1 MLTDLSIRDVVLI
14 DRLDLDF
21 TPGLAVLTGETGAG
35 KSILL
40 DSLGLALGRRA
51 DAKLVRP
58 GADKATVA
66 ASFEPPDGH
75 PVWALLDEHEIDPED
90 VLTLKRVLSADG
102 RSKAFVNDT
111 PCGVGLL
118 KQIGET
124 LVEIQGQFD
133 QQGLMDAGTHIRL
146 LDAYG
151 RLSGQVKAVR
161 AAYEA
166 WRAAEKASADAR
178 ADAEKARA
186 EEEFLRFAV
195 EELDALAPKPG
206 EEEQLAETRTFL
218 QSAEQIT
225 QAINQA
231 LEDVGGSEGAEAR
244 IMAAQ
249 RALDRAAEKAG
260 GRLDEAVAALSRAA
274 VEAEEALSALNRA
287 GADLDVGGEDVETV
301 EERLFALR
309 DAARKHG
316 VAVDALPGLRDELSG
331 RLQLLESGEETLARL
346 EKEAKAARAAY
357 KQAADALSAA
367 RAKAAEALDAA
378 VNGELPP
385 LKLEKARFTTEVA
398 PLDEAD
404 WGARGIDRVAFTVR
418 TNPGMPAG
426 PLDKIASGGELSRF
440 LLAIKVSLAEVGTI
454 PTLVFDEVD
463 SGVGGATAAAVGERL
478 TRLSERVQLLVV
490 THSPQVAARG
500 ADHWRVAKAERDGHM
515 STAVER
521 LDDAA
526 RREEIARM
534 LSGAEVTDEAR
545 AAADRLRDGAKREGA
560 GA

>member
-66 ASFEPPDGH
+66 ASFEPPEGH
-75 PVWALLDEHEIDPED
+75 PVWALLDAHEIDPED
-90 VLTLKRVLSADG
+90 ALTLKRVLSADG

-151 RLSGQVKAVR
+151 RLSGEVKAVR
-161 AAYEA
+161 TAHEA
-166 WRAAEKASADAR
+166 WREAERAFADAR
-178 ADAEKARA
+178 AGAEKARA

-206 EEEQLAETRTFL
+206 EEEELAETRTFL
-218 QSAEQIT
+218 QSVEQIT

-231 LEDVGGSEGAEAR
+231 LEDVGGAEGAEAR

-249 RALDRAAEKAG
+249 RALDRTAEKAG
-260 GRLDEAVAALSRAA
+260 GRLDEAVAALGRAA

-287 GADLDVGGEDVETV
+287 GADLDAGGQDVEAV

-316 VAVDALPGLRDELSG
+316 VAVDALPALRDELSA
-331 RLQLLESGEETLARL
+331 RLQLIESGEETLSRL
-346 EKEAKAARAAY
+346 ETQAKTAQDAY

-367 RAKAAEALDAA
+367 RAGAADALDGA
-378 VNGELPP
+378 VNDELPP
-385 LKLEKARFTTEVA
+385 LKLEKARFMTQIT
-398 PLDEAD
+398 PLDEQD
-404 WGARGIDRVAFTVR
+404 WGPRGIDRVAFTVR

-500 ADHWRVAKAERDGHM
+500 ADHWRVAKTEREGHM

-545 AAADRLRDGAKREGA
+545 AAADRLRHGAKSEGA

>member
-51 DAKLVRP
+51 DARLVRP
-58 GADKATVA
+58 GADKASVMA
-66 ASFEPPDGH
+66 AFRPPDGH
-75 PVWALLDEHEIDPED
+75 PVWTLLAEHEIDPED
-90 VLTLKRVLSADG
+90 QLTLKRVLSADG
-102 RSKAFVNDT
+102 RSKAFVNDA

-118 KQIGET
+118 KRIGET

-133 QQGLMDAGTHIRL
+133 QQGLMDSATHIRL

-151 RLSGQVKAVR
+151 RLSGEVAAVR
-161 AAYEA
+161 AAFDA
-166 WRAAEKASADAR
+166 WRAAERAFADAR
-178 ADAEKARA
+178 ADADTARA

-195 EELDALAPKPG
+195 DELDRLAPKPG
-206 EEEQLAETRTFL
+206 EEEALAEKRTFL
-218 QSAEQIT
+218 QNAEQIT
-225 QAINQA
+225 EAINQA
-231 LEDVGGSEGAEAR
+231 LEDVGGSDGAEAR
-244 IMAAQ
+244 VMAAQ
-249 RALDRAAEKAG
+249 RALDRIADKAG
-260 GRLDEAVAALSRAA
+260 GRLDEAVAALGRAA

-287 GADLDVGGEDVETV
+287 GADLDTGGEDVEAV
-301 EERLFALR
+301 EERLFGLR
-309 DAARKHG
+309 DAARKHQ
-316 VAVDALPGLRDELSG
+316 VSVDALPGLRDALSG
-331 RLQLLESGEETLARL
+331 RLQLLESGEETLANL
-346 EKEAKAARAAY
+346 QAEAARARSAY
-357 KQAADALSAA
+357 KQAADALSSA
-367 RAKAAEALDAA
+367 RATAAAALDGA
-378 VNGELPP
+378 VNGELAP

-398 PLDEAD
+398 PLDDGD
-404 WGARGIDRVAFTVR
+404 WGPRGIDRVAFTVR

-478 TRLSERVQLLVV
+478 TRLAERVQLLVV

-500 ADHWRVAKAERDGHM
+500 ADHWRVAKAEQEGAM
-515 STAVER
+515 STTVER
-521 LDDAA
+521 LDDGA

-545 AAADRLRDGAKREGA
+545 AAAERLREGAKREGA

>member
-1 MLTDLSIRDVVLI
+1 MLSDLSIRDVVLI

-21 TPGLAVLTGETGAG
+21 AAGLAVLTGETGAG

-40 DSLGLALGRRA
+40 DALGLALGRRA

-58 GADKATVA
+58 DADKATVVA
-66 ASFEPPDGH
+66 GFAPPEGH
-75 PVWALLDEHEIDPED
+75 PVWSLLEEHEIEPED
-90 VLTLKRVLSADG
+90 RLTLKRVLSADG
-102 RSKAFVNDT
+102 RSKAFVNDA

-133 QQGLMDAGTHIRL
+133 QQGLMDPSTHIRL
-146 LDAYG
+146 LDSYG
-151 RLSGQVKAVR
+151 RLQAKRDAVR
-161 AAYEA
+161 TAYEG
-166 WRAAEKASADAR
+166 WRKAGAALAEAKAG
-178 ADAEKARA
+178 AEKARA
-186 EEEFLRFAV
+186 EEEFLRYAAD
-195 EELDALAPKPG
+195 ELDRLAPKPG
-206 EEEQLAETRTFL
+206 EEEELAATRTLL
-218 QSAEQIT
+218 QNAEQIAE
-225 QAINQA
+225 AINAA
-231 LEDVGGSEGAEAR
+231 LEQVGGTDGAESR
-244 IMAAQ
+244 IMGAQ
-249 RALDRAAEKAG
+249 RALERAAAKAD
-260 GRLDEAVAALSRAA
+260 GRLDDAVAALERAA
-274 VEAEEALSALNRA
+274 VEAEESLAALNRA
-287 GADLDVGGEDVETV
+287 GSELDGGTDDVETV

-309 DAARKHG
+309 DVARKHN
-316 VAVDALPGLRDELSG
+316 VAVDRLPALREEITE
-331 RLQLLESGEETLARL
+331 RLGFLDAGEEKLTALEQAAHKARD
-346 EKEAKAARAAY
+346 AY
-357 KQAADALSAA
+357 KTAADKLSKA
-367 RAKAAEALDAA
+367 RHETARALDAA

-385 LKLEKARFTTEVA
+385 LKLEKARFETAVD
-398 PLDEAD
+398 PLEESD
-404 WGARGIDRVAFTVR
+404 WGPRGIDRVAFRVQ

-478 TRLSERVQLLVV
+478 DRLARRVQLLVV

-500 ADHWRVAKAERDGHM
+500 ADHWRVAKAERGGHM

-521 LDDAA
+521 LTDDH

>member
-58 GADKATVA
+58 DAEKASVTA
-66 ASFEPPDGH
+66 AFRPPEGH
-75 PVWALLDEHEIDPED
+75 PVWALLDEHEIAPED
-90 VLTLKRVLSADG
+90 QVTLKRVLSADG
-102 RSKAFVNDT
+102 RSKAFVNDS

-133 QQGLMDAGTHIRL
+133 QQGLMDAATHIRM

-151 RLSGQVKAVR
+151 RLGGDVRAVR
-161 AAYEA
+161 AAHDL
-166 WRAAEKASADAR
+166 WRTAERALADAR
-178 ADAEKARA
+178 AGAQKARA
-186 EEEFLRFAV
+186 EEEFLRYAV
-195 EELDALAPKPG
+195 DELDRLAPKPG
-206 EEEQLAETRTFL
+206 EEGELADKRTFL

-225 QAINQA
+225 EAINQA
-231 LEDVGGSEGAEAR
+231 LEDIGGSEGAEAR

-249 RALDRAAEKAG
+249 RSLDRIADKAG
-260 GRLDEAVAALSRAA
+260 GRLDDAVSALGRAA

-287 GADLDVGGEDVETV
+287 GADLDVGGEDVEAV

-309 DAARKHG
+309 DAARKHQ
-316 VAVDALPGLRDELSG
+316 VPVDALPGLREELSG
-331 RLQLLESGEETLARL
+331 RLQLLESGEETLSTL
-346 EKEAKAARAAY
+346 EKEAARAKASY
-357 KQAADALSAA
+357 KRAADALSAA
-367 RAKAAEALDAA
+367 RAKAAEALDDA
-378 VNGELPP
+378 VNRELPP
-385 LKLEKARFTTEVA
+385 LKLEKARFTTEISA
-398 PLDEAD
+398 LQETD
-404 WGARGIDRVAFTVR
+404 WGPRGTDRVAFTVR

-500 ADHWRVAKAERDGHM
+500 ADHWRVAKTERGGQM

-521 LDDAA
+521 LDDGA

-534 LSGAEVTDEAR
+534 LSGAEITDEAR
-545 AAADRLRDGAKREGA
+545 AAADRLREGAKREGA